1 MPDDVHNMMPV
12 TVPGISSA
20 FVGGGSRQ
28 DPTTPLRNDIAPGD
42 VVGVVA
48 SGRVNYGRF
57 FGSAG
62 TWAPRA
68 ILLVRSRGRDSRHAQ
83 VLQGEQVIGNRG
95 SSASLEAGSYALKIE
110 VWLSRG
116 VEMEM
121 QVRTGRPDGLDRLPH
136 GRTGRRGCRYTIP
149 CVKLAAVGGRLGTV
163 VSFVLFVVAYG
174 FYGEEQTRSLAQ
186 ALADL
191 GRKQLGSVMPLAIV
205 TQWVLLCVL
214 WFLFG
219 GLCRV
224 RAWLLVKPILFPFGF
239 LLVVGYLLLPSV
251 SLVALVRGAGAWPVV
266 VPLLAM
272 VLGSYV
278 LNVLSAPQLAQARRA
293 LHEAGSPAPAGWF
306 GRWYFGDPMR
316 TRPRWAP
323 APGAILAL
331 PLGIILVY
339 TLVTCGVIE
348 ARGVPSTAGVVSV
361 TLVVAAVLL
370 LCALYQFRGKVLEQ
384 TEVPRFIFYFIDLT
398 LALSALVIALGGQA
412 GSQVLLGPVPSALIA
427 AAPPLL
433 VAAWVLFLSLRPW
446 QGTRNWQVCLIA
458 SVLVAMAVYPF
469 QLILTGTLASLIER
483 L

>member
-1 MPDDVHNMMPV
+1 
-12 TVPGISSA
+12 
-20 FVGGGSRQ
+20 
-28 DPTTPLRNDIAPGD
+28 
-42 VVGVVA
+42 
-48 SGRVNYGRF
+48 
-57 FGSAG
+57 
-62 TWAPRA
+62 
-68 ILLVRSRGRDSRHAQ
+68 
-83 VLQGEQVIGNRG
+83 
-95 SSASLEAGSYALKIE
+95 
-110 VWLSRG
+110 
-116 VEMEM
+116 
-121 QVRTGRPDGLDRLPH
+121 
-136 GRTGRRGCRYTIP
+136 
-149 CVKLAAVGGRLGTV
+149 VKLAAAGGRLGTV

-224 RAWLLVKPILFPFGF
+224 PAWQLVKPILFPFGF

-251 SLVALVRGAGAWPVV
+251 SLVALVNGAGAWPVA

-278 LNVLSAPQLAQARRA
+278 LNLLAAPELAQTRRA

-331 PLGIILVY
+331 PLGIILIY
-339 TLVTCGVIE
+339 TLVTFGVIV

-361 TLVVAAVLL
+361 TLVAAAVLL
-370 LCALYQFRGKVLEQ
+370 LFALYQFRGKVLEQ
-384 TEVPRFIFYFIDLT
+384 TEVPRSIFYFIDLT
-398 LALSALVIALGGQA
+398 LALSALVIALAGQA
-412 GSQVLLGPVPSALIA
+412 GSQVTLGPVPPALIA

-458 SVLVAMAVYPF
+458 SVLAATAVYPF
-469 QLILTGTLASLIER
+469 QLILTGTLPLLIER